1 MNEIDKSK
9 LDDFDKG
16 EMTENDKDVLEILK
30 TKILKTNKFKKSILE
45 FESCYFNLFKEFNVF
60 LLENEVDDEE
70 IKKEIEDLIKKI
82 KNLLFYEII
91 NYKFPFSLEKEDLL
105 LITYQLLTEKKE
117 KIKLEIQKLRK
128 SDIITIKCFIKTLIR
143 NHFKN
148 LSRNRNRHEIG
159 FIDIEDSNLTDSN
172 EKIDALNNL
181 TIHKKN
187 ETKFGDELYRQE
199 CETNLLNNIVNHEL
213 TKAEL
218 KIFQT
223 VYQVENNFKEVKQF
237 NPLTNEEVANELN
250 TTKTFIEK
258 EKKTIHKKIKSA
270 KQKRRLVDLLT
281 ITKITN
287 KDFLKTLKCCQLKE
301 NQPQITYFSDDENTL
316 YYSEFDKKLVFQLIE
331 KKDNQYKLSKLYF
344 DEIDCIE
351 KEKKIK

>member
-1 MNEIDKSK
+1 MNEFDKSK

-30 TKILKTNKFKKSILE
+30 TKTLKTNKFKQSILE
-45 FESCYFNLFKEFNVF
+45 FESCYFNLFKELNVF
-60 LLENEVDDEE
+60 LLENKVDDEE

-82 KNLLFYEII
+82 KNLLFYEVI

-105 LITYQLLTEKKE
+105 LTTYQLLAEKKE

-143 NHFKN
+143 NYFKN
-148 LSRNRNRHEIG
+148 LTRNLKRHEIG
-159 FIDIEDSNLTDSN
+159 FVDIEDFNHTDSN
-172 EKIDALNNL
+172 EKVDTLNNL

-187 ETKFGDELYRQE
+187 ETRFGDELYRQD
-199 CETNLLNNIVNHEL
+199 CEINLLNNIVNREL

-223 VYQVENNFKEVKQF
+223 AYQLEQF
-237 NPLTNEEVANELN
+237 NSLSNEEVAKELN
-250 TTKTFIEK
+250 TTKAYIEK
-258 EKKTIHKKIKSA
+258 EKSIIQDKIKSA
-270 KQKRRLVDLLT
+270 KQRRRLVDLLT
-281 ITKITN
+281 ITEITN
-287 KDFLKTLKCCQLKE
+287 KDFLKTLKCCQLKA

-316 YYSEFDKKLVFQLIE
+316 YYSEFDKKIVFQLIE
-331 KKDNQYKLSKLYF
+331 NKDNQYKLSTLYF
-344 DEIDCIE
+344 DEIDRIE